1 VAVFD
6 REHYFRDLL
15 AKQVGGKTEVT
26 LPFGRA
32 DVMTDTTVW
41 EVEPASRYP
50 AGVRQALQYGSQTGL
65 TAALA
70 TYGPRELVTKV
81 FGHLAKLPAPGVE
94 LWWLCERR
102 FVPIRSAGEAKAAAR
117 NIPPQYRW
125 AETPPAL
132 SSSLPC
138 EVTWQEGEVTHSCE
152 SEPVV
157 WVPVRLCREHR
168 LQLFPEGPPIPSPLE
183 PLVDVLND
191 HGLWTGSHDLKTATD
206 LTFALERLAWPHL
219 NPGDRALISIY
230 LIEVRSAIWNS
241 ALGQPDY
248 AKVWGDDSG
257 AGDAEGAGN
266 D

>member
-1 VAVFD
+1 MAVFD

-15 AKQVGGKTEVT
+15 AKQVGGRTEVT

-32 DVMTDTTVW
+32 DVMTDAMVW

-50 AGVRQALQYGSQTGL
+50 AGVRQALQYGFQTGL
-65 TAALA
+65 PAAIA

-102 FVPIRSAGEAKAAAR
+102 FIPIRSAREAEAAAR
-117 NIPPQYRW
+117 NTPAQHRW

-168 LQLFPEGPPIPSPLE
+168 LQLFPEGPPIPYPLE
-183 PLVDVLND
+183 PLVDCDDDNRER
-191 HGLWTGSHDLKTATD
+191 WTGSRDLKTAED

-219 NPGDRALISIY
+219 NPDDRALIAVY
-230 LIEVRSAIWNS
+230 LIEVRSAIWHS
-241 ALGQPDY
+241 ALDKPDY
-248 AKVWGDDSG
+248 AKVWGDDFG
-257 AGDAEGAGN
+257 AED